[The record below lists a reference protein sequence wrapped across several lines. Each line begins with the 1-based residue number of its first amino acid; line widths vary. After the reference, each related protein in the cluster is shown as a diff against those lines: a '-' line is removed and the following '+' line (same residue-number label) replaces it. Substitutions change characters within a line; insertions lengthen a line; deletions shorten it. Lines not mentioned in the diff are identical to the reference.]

1 VHGCRGLARLAAL
14 PNALTR
20 LLLVAARRP
29 WLRRRLVAA
38 LAADPVL
45 FGNFL
50 GLLGDRRPLREL
62 RLTRA
67 LRLCTRLAWPA
78 SVA

>member
-1 VHGCRGLARLAAL
+1 MSEL
-14 PNALTR
+14 PNGLTR

-29 WLRRRLVAA
+29 WLRRRLVRA
-38 LAADPVL
+38 LAADSLL

-62 RLTRA
+62 RLGRT
-67 LRLCTRLAWPA
+67 LRLCSRLAWPA
-78 SVA
+78 TVAG